1 MVDADDAGTGSSNA
15 TAAGGAPRPGP
26 RNALTDVRG
35 LRVGHAQRQGA
46 GWLSG
51 TTVVL
56 APPGG
61 AVAAVDVR
69 GGGPGTRETDAL
81 DPQNLVQQVEAI
93 VLTGGSAFGL
103 DAASGVMEWLE
114 ERGRGFRVGP
124 QPAQVVPVVPAAA
137 LFDLGRG
144 GDWRARPDAALG
156 REAAAAAHGEDGAG
170 CARGNVGA
178 GTGAVAGGLKGGIG
192 TASVVL
198 PSGVTVAALAAVNA
212 SGSPVDPTT
221 GRLYGTLFGPHD
233 QVGAEG
239 DGGDHPGRHG
249 VAALPGGVV
258 SRERHAEA
266 QRRLREAWEESERRS
281 AASVRPPLNTTLAV
295 VATDATLSRAQAQK
309 LAGTA
314 HDGLARAVRP
324 VHLLSDGDTV
334 FALATGERPLVG
346 RAATGAATDSAS
358 SAGLGSGSP
367 SGSGSGSGSPS
378 GSDSPSGSAVT
389 PTPAPGSAIGQA
401 ADPTSDPAFGV
412 HAAAGALNE
421 VLAAGADV
429 LMRAVVDAILAA
441 ESVDGQGGVFPSY
454 RDLYTAPAP

>member
-15 TAAGGAPRPGP
+15 TAAGGGPRPGP

-35 LRVGHAQRQGA
+35 LRVGHAQRQGE

-56 APPGG
+56 TPPGG

-81 DPQNLVQQVEAI
+81 DPRNLVQQVEAI

-103 DAASGVMEWLE
+103 DAASGVMAWLE

-124 QPAQVVPVVPAAA
+124 EPVQVVPVVPAAA

-156 REAAAAAHGEDGAG
+156 REAAAAAAHHGDGAV

-198 PSGVTVAALAAVNA
+198 PSGITVAALVAVNA
-212 SGSPVDPTT
+212 SGLPIDPTT
-221 GRLYGTLFGPHD
+221 GRLYGTLFEPHD
-233 QVGAEG
+233 QVGAG
-239 DGGDHPGRHG
+239 GTDGDHYGRHG
-249 VAALPGGVV
+249 VDAPLGEAVPH
-258 SRERHAEA
+258 ERHVEA
-266 QRRLREAWEESERRS
+266 QRRLREAREESERRS

-295 VATDATLSRAQAQK
+295 VATDATLTRAQAQK

-334 FALATGERPLVG
+334 FALATGERPLL
-346 RAATGAATDSAS
+346 RQAATGATMGPA
-358 SAGLGSGSP
+358 
-367 SGSGSGSGSPS
+367 SGSGWGSAS
-378 GSDSPSGSAVT
+378 GSDPDSDSDSGPQS
-389 PTPAPGSAIGQA
+389 
-401 ADPTSDPAFGV
+401 ADPTWDLASDPAFGV

-421 VLAAGADV
+421 VFTAGADV

-441 ESVDGQGGVFPSY
+441 ESVDGPGGVFPAY
-454 RDLYTAPAP
+454 RDLYAAPAP